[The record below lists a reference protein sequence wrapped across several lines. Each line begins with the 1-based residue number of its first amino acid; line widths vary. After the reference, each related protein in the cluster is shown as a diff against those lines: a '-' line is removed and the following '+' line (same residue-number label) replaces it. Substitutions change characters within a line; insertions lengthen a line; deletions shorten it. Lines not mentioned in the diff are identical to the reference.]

1 MPSLL
6 SERKPFLLLLVLL
19 TLNLVLMSS
28 RVRGGQRGS
37 MLEEAILTLTAPV
50 LKAASWVSQATAGT
64 WTSYVDLRGVR
75 KENALLREEVQRLS
89 LQAHEMEE
97 ARQEVMRLR
106 ELLDL
111 RASVAGTSVAAH
123 VIAWDATAGAGIVLL
138 DRGSRVGLERND
150 PVLTTR
156 GVVGRV
162 ILSEP
167 GVSKVQTLLDAN
179 SGVAAMI
186 QRTRVQGVVVGE
198 GAAGCRMDYVS
209 ESADAEV
216 GDVVI
221 TSGLDRIYP
230 KGYTIGVVRAIEV
243 GEGLTKVVQIRP
255 EVDFRRLEEVLVMR
269 TPGDNPSSRRE
280 SP

>member
-1 MPSLL
+1 MPGLI

-19 TLNLVLMSS
+19 TVHLVLMSS

-50 LKAASWVSQATAGT
+50 LKAASWASQATAGT
-64 WTSYVDLRGVR
+64 WTAYVDLRGVR
-75 KENALLREEVQRLS
+75 KENTRLREEVQRLS
-89 LQAHEMEE
+89 LQARELEE
-97 ARQEVMRLR
+97 ARLEALRLHD
-106 ELLDL
+106 LLDL
-111 RASVAGTSVAAH
+111 RSSVAAPSVAAH
-123 VIAWDATAGAGIVLL
+123 VIARDATVAAGIVLL
-138 DRGSRVGLERND
+138 DRGSSAGLQRDD

-162 ILSEP
+162 ILAEP
-167 GVSKVQTLLDAN
+167 GISKVQTLLDAN

-198 GAAGCRMDYVS
+198 GSSGCRMDYVS
-209 ESADAEV
+209 DSADVEV

-230 KGYTIGVVRAIEV
+230 KGYTIGVVRGIEV
-243 GEGLTKVVQIRP
+243 GEGLTKVVEIRP
-255 EVDFRRLEEVLVMR
+255 EVDFRRLEEVLVLK
-269 TPGDNPSSRRE
+269 TAEETAARRD